1 MYVSE
6 ENPKYRDTKTAKDR
20 RLAVIS
26 AGYLITDMCDI
37 MLTEPSGLEN
47 YLLLFIKRGLAV
59 IKQSGKE
66 IMLHKNNL
74 AIFYPDEPRDCDF
87 ISDTVTEAY
96 WVHFSGTETEE
107 LLRILE
113 LDDIRLTCPSGD
125 TVSPLIKLMVTELQE
140 PKVFSDE
147 YLCGLLLQALS
158 RTAQNYS
165 LLNPTIGIEEV
176 IAKFSK
182 EYMKDISVAEYAKK
196 CGISQSHFMR
206 LFKEKTG
213 VSPHDHRLKLRV
225 ENAKKMLVDT
235 KCTVSSI
242 AQQVGFK
249 NPFHFSNYFKQ
260 LTGLSPQKYREQAAE
275 KKNRT

>member
-1 MYVSE
+1 MYISE
-6 ENPKYRDTKTAKDR
+6 DNKKYIDTKTAKDR
-20 RLAVIS
+20 GLAVIS
-26 AGYLITDMCDI
+26 AGYLVTDVCDI
-37 MLTEPSGLEN
+37 MLTEPSGMDN
-47 YLLLFIKRGLAV
+47 YLLLFIKRGFAILRQA
-59 IKQSGKE
+59 GKE

-74 AIFYPDEPRDCDF
+74 AIFYPHEPRDCDF

-96 WVHFSGTETEE
+96 WVHFSGTQAEE
-107 LLRILE
+107 LLSTLE
-113 LDDIRLTCPSGD
+113 LDDIKLTCPSGD
-125 TVSPLIKLMVTELQE
+125 TVSPLIKQMVSELQE

-165 LLNPTIGIEEV
+165 LLNPIIGIDEV
-176 IAKFSK
+176 IARFSK
-182 EYMKDISVAEYAKK
+182 EYMKDISVAEYAKR

-206 LFKEKTG
+206 LFKEKMG
-213 VSPHDHRLKLRV
+213 VSPHDHRLKLRI

-242 AQQVGFK
+242 GQQVGFK
-249 NPFHFSNYFKQ
+249 NPYHFSNYFKQ
-260 LTGLSPQKYREQAAE
+260 LTGLAPQKYREQAEE